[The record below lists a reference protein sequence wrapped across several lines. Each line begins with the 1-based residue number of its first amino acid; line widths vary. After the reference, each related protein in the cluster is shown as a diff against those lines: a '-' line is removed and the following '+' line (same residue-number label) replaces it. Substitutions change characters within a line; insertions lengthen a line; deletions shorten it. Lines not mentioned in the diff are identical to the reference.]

1 MSSCSFIPGESSTG
15 AVNAAMLLMAAA
27 TFYDAG
33 LSDIAS
39 IEVAHRT
46 LEPLVGGAASTLFG
60 VSLLAAGLSST
71 TVGTMAGQVV
81 MQGFL
86 HRQIPLWLR
95 RLVTM
100 LPPLVIIGLGV
111 DTTQTL
117 VISQVILSFGI
128 PFALI
133 PLVLYTSRREIMGRA
148 LVNRRGTTALA
159 WAITSLIVALNAYL
173 LWSTI
178 FG

>member
-1 MSSCSFIPGESSTG
+1 
-15 AVNAAMLLMAAA
+15 MAAA

-46 LEPLVGGAASTLFG
+46 LEPLVGSAASTLFG

-81 MQGFL
+81 MQGFI

-100 LPPLVIIGLGV
+100 IPTLIIIGIGV
-111 DTTQTL
+111 DTTETL
-117 VISQVILSFGI
+117 VLSQVVLSFGI

-133 PLVLYTSRREIMGRA
+133 PLVLYTSRRDIMGTA
-148 LVNRRGTTALA
+148 LVNRRSTTWLAWTITAL
-159 WAITSLIVALNAYL
+159 IVSLNLYL
-173 LWSTI
+173 LWATI